1 MRTASQNDGVAM
13 HAMENTRM
21 IWSGH
26 RSRYSA
32 ETTPRITATTTPMMR
47 PKNVSWSVTGSACAD
62 ALGHGGVV
70 RAVGAQVALG
80 QAHHVVAVLHED
92 RVVQPVVLAILLD
105 LRLGRVLSQDR
116 IRLVDGR
123 ERHDEEYEDGD
134 TEYHDRQRYE
144 APSDHTQQVAHRTLL
159 SLLALIG
166 YVTCCQLPV
175 LARKAAKPPP

>member
-1 MRTASQNDGVAM
+1 
-13 HAMENTRM
+13 M

-26 RSRYSA
+26 RSRYQDHRHHHADDEA
-32 ETTPRITATTTPMMR
+32 EERELERDGQRLP
-47 PKNVSWSVTGSACAD
+47 D